1 MEPTICAVML
11 KGLLSEREAGV
22 LFSAA
27 EAEAAAKYKRQPDMK
42 NANMSLV
49 GSVLMRVAAAKALG
63 VPAAEVSVFRDEA
76 GKPYVNRG
84 GIFVSLSHSGDLC
97 VCAVCGRPIGID
109 IELIK
114 EKFPEKVARKY
125 FNSFERCILETDGDI
140 TREARFY
147 ILWTRKESVLKCS
160 GKGLSALSSASE
172 DGYSIKSGVIF
183 EKYAVSVCVGNVPK
197 L

>member
-1 MEPTICAVML
+1 MEPIIYAVML
-11 KGLLSEREAGV
+11 EGLLSEREAGV

-27 EAEAAAKYKRQPDMK
+27 EAEAVAKYKLRPDMK

-63 VPAAEVSVFRDEA
+63 VPSAGVSVFRDEA

-97 VCAVCGRPIGID
+97 VCAVCDRPIGID
-109 IELIK
+109 IEYTK

-125 FNSFERCILETDGDI
+125 FNNFDRLILDADGDM
-140 TREARFY
+140 THDALLY

-172 DGYSIKSGVIF
+172 EGYSIKSGVVF
-183 EKYAVSVCVGNVPK
+183 GKYAVSVCVGNVLK
-197 L
+197 I